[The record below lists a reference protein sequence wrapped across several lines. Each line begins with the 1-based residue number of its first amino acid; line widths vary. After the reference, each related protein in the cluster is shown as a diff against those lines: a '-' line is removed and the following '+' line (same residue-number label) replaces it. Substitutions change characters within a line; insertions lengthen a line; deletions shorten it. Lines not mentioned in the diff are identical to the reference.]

1 MKLNEKLHSYRKK
14 SGLSQQELAEQ
25 LDVSRQSVSKWE
37 TEITVPS
44 VEKLILLSKLYN
56 VPLTIL
62 TDDDVELKENT
73 DLQPVTNTKKNPSI
87 LLRMGLVVVVA
98 IVVIS
103 GSLILRHIGVS
114 KEESLP
120 LDEISAVNTEELG
133 DLEKG
138 DLSAT
143 DDIP

>member
-37 TEITVPS
+37 TGITVPS

-73 DLQPVTNTKKNPSI
+73 DLQPVTSTKKSLNF
-87 LLRMGLVVVVA
+87 VA
-98 IVVIS
+98 NGTCRRRCYRRYIRKS
-103 GSLILRHIGVS
+103 YS
-114 KEESLP
+114 
-120 LDEISAVNTEELG
+120 
-133 DLEKG
+133 
-138 DLSAT
+138 
-143 DDIP
+143 

>member
-37 TEITVPS
+37 TGITVPS

-103 GSLILRHIGVS
+103 GRDRKSV
-114 KEESLP
+114 
-120 LDEISAVNTEELG
+120 V
-133 DLEKG
+133 
-138 DLSAT
+138 
-143 DDIP
+143 

>member
-1 MKLNEKLHSYRKK
+1 M
-14 SGLSQQELAEQ
+14 LA
-25 LDVSRQSVSKWE
+25 R
-37 TEITVPS
+37 P
-44 VEKLILLSKLYN
+44 ILLSKLYN

-103 GSLILRHIGVS
+103 GSLNLRHIGVS

>member
-1 MKLNEKLHSYRKK
+1 MKLNEKLHSNRKK

-37 TEITVPS
+37 TGITVPS

-87 LLRMGLVVVVA
+87 F
-98 IVVIS
+98 S
-103 GSLILRHIGVS
+103 FTPPIG
-114 KEESLP
+114 
-120 LDEISAVNTEELG
+120 
-133 DLEKG
+133 
-138 DLSAT
+138 
-143 DDIP
+143 

>member
-37 TEITVPS
+37 TGITVPS

-62 TDDDVELKENT
+62 PDDDVELKENT
-73 DLQPVTNTKKNPSI
+73 DLQPVTNTKKIPQFCC
-87 LLRMGLVVVVA
+87 
-98 IVVIS
+98 
-103 GSLILRHIGVS
+103 
-114 KEESLP
+114 EW
-120 LDEISAVNTEELG
+120 
-133 DLEKG
+133 
-138 DLSAT
+138 DLSSSLLSLLYQEVLFLGT
-143 DDIP
+143 

>member
-37 TEITVPS
+37 TGITVPS

-73 DLQPVTNTKKNPSI
+73 DLQPVTNTKKKSLNF
-87 LLRMGLVVVVA
+87 VA
-98 IVVIS
+98 NGTCRRRCYRCYIRKS
-103 GSLILRHIGVS
+103 YS
-114 KEESLP
+114 
-120 LDEISAVNTEELG
+120 
-133 DLEKG
+133 
-138 DLSAT
+138 
-143 DDIP
+143 

>member
-37 TEITVPS
+37 TGITVPS

-87 LLRMGLVVVVA
+87 LLL
-98 IVVIS
+98 
-103 GSLILRHIGVS
+103 SLIHI
-114 KEESLP
+114 
-120 LDEISAVNTEELG
+120 
-133 DLEKG
+133 
-138 DLSAT
+138 
-143 DDIP
+143 